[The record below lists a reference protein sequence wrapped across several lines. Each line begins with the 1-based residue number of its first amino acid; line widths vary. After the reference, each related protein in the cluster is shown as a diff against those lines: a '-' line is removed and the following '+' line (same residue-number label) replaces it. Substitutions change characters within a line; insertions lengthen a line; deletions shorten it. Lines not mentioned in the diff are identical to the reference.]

1 MKFKSITFFILL
13 LTGLSFFSHGQSSKY
28 TVQNAHSHNDYEN
41 DVPFLTAYKAGFGS
55 IEADVFPVKGKL
67 YVAHDK
73 QNIDFNKSL
82 RTLYLEPAARELRK
96 ERSRCLIL
104 LVDIKEDYKTS
115 LALLVTELKPFKD
128 VIKNKRLQIVISGTR
143 PVPGEFNKYPSYIW
157 FDDDQSRKSNSD
169 QWKRVA
175 LVSLRFSNLCSW
187 KGQGEI
193 RKEESLRLKSTID
206 SVHAAGKKIRFWGA
220 PDSPEAWTALVN
232 LGADLIGT
240 DRIEDLTVFLRSK
253 KYVK

>member
-1 MKFKSITFFILL
+1 MKSTSITLFILL
-13 LTGLSFFSHGQSSKY
+13 FTILSFFSYGQSLKY

-41 DVPFLTAYKAGFGS
+41 DVPFFTAYKAGFGS
-55 IEADVFPVKGKL
+55 IEADVFPVNGKL

-73 QNIDFNKSL
+73 QNIDLNKSL

-96 ERSRCLIL
+96 ERSRHLIL
-104 LVDIKEDYKTS
+104 LVDIKEDYITS
-115 LALLVTELKPFKD
+115 LDLLVKDLKPFRD
-128 VIKNKRLQIVISGTR
+128 VIKNKRLQIVISGNR

-175 LVSLRFSNLCSW
+175 LVSLRFSNLTGW

-193 RKEESLRLKSTID
+193 SKEDFSRLKSTID

-220 PDSPEAWTALVN
+220 PDSPEAWTALIN
-232 LGADLIGT
+232 LGVDLIGT
-240 DRIEDLTVFLRSK
+240 DRIEDLAAFLRDK
-253 KYVK
+253 KYLK

>member
-1 MKFKSITFFILL
+1 MKLTNITLFIFL
-13 LTGLSFFSHGQSSKY
+13 LTNLSFFSYGQSFKY

-73 QNIDFNKSL
+73 QNIDLNKSL

-96 ERSRCLIL
+96 ERSRRLIL
-104 LVDIKEDYKTS
+104 LVDIKDDYKTS
-115 LALLVTELKPFKD
+115 LALLVTELKPFRD
-128 VIKNKRLQIVISGTR
+128 VIKNKRLQIVISGNR
-143 PVPGEFNKYPSYIW
+143 PVPVEFNKYPSYIW

-175 LVSLRFSNLCSW
+175 LVSLRFSNLSSW

-220 PDSPEAWTALVN
+220 PDSPEAWTALVD

-240 DRIEDLTVFLRSK
+240 DRIEDLAVFLRGE
-253 KYVK
+253 KYMK